1 MISRA
6 NVKAMRKDVLAKCY
20 GGDITRKKKLL
31 EKQKRGKKRMKMV
44 GNVEIPQEA
53 FLAFCGLG
61 RIDIAAENPSRN
73 NWKNVLPGLLIS
85 AVSLVIVIKLADWN
99 QFIQALKLANYSQ
112 IALFLG
118 ITWIWLVVRA
128 IVWRTLLEENY
139 TWKEVFFAI
148 NQGYL
153 LNNILPFRLGEVGR
167 ALLLSSKTPAKGN
180 QSRLGFFYVFS
191 TILIERIM
199 DIAMA
204 AGLLLITLPF
214 VVGASWARHTAL
226 VAAGL
231 VLVGLGSLFL
241 LARNR
246 GWAQK
251 KFEQVTQR
259 APALQ
264 KLGARHFNTFMNGL
278 GILTD
283 GLRFLRLCLLV
294 MLNWSI
300 AVLQYTLLMLAFFPQ
315 ARLLWAAFSLGVVSL
330 GIAAPSSP
338 GALGIMELSLVGA
351 LSLFKLD
358 ASTSLAFAITA
369 HLTNY
374 ILTGIIGSF
383 ALARD
388 GQSLSG
394 LFQRAKQL
402 SQQET
407 R

>member
-1 MISRA
+1 M
-6 NVKAMRKDVLAKCY
+6 
-20 GGDITRKKKLL
+20 
-31 EKQKRGKKRMKMV
+31 
-44 GNVEIPQEA
+44 
-53 FLAFCGLG
+53 
-61 RIDIAAENPSRN
+61 
-73 NWKNVLPGLLIS
+73 LIS
-85 AVSLVIVIKLADWN
+85 AISLAIVIRLADWN
-99 QFIQALKLANYSQ
+99 QFIQALKLANYSLV
-112 IALFLG
+112 ALFLG
-118 ITWIWLVVRA
+118 ITCIWLVVRA

-153 LNNILPFRLGEVGR
+153 LNNVLPFRLGEVGR

-180 QSRLGFFYVFS
+180 QASLGFFYVFS
-191 TILIERIM
+191 TILIERAM

-251 KFEQVTQR
+251 RFDQVTQH
-259 APALQ
+259 APTLQ
-264 KLGARHFNTFMNGL
+264 KFGARHFNTFMNGL

-283 GLRFLRLCLLV
+283 GLRFLRLSLLV

-315 ARLLWAAFSLGVVSL
+315 ARFLWAAFSLGVVSL

-394 LFQRAKQL
+394 LFRRAKQL
-402 SQQET
+402 SQQEKPIE
-407 R
+407 RS